1 MKKLLIG
8 LVAAWSWL
16 AAVPADAQDI
26 WVPYKGTNREMTY
39 ENGNPRVALEFD
51 HGDDEAR
58 ASWAAEIKNYTGTG
72 YYVEVRLHWTW
83 IDAWPTP
90 RGQRKHTA
98 SRVGSG
104 IGNRVHQRHKELGF
118 GALSGRCSRRPLDD
132 CVGWHH
138 AVQLDRG
145 RPAHRV

>member
-83 IDAWPTP
+83 IDACC
-90 RGQRKHTA
+90 QL
-98 SRVGSG
+98 
-104 IGNRVHQRHKELGF
+104 HKELGF